1 LTSNFLSVDWG
12 NPHRGT
18 GYKIVDE
25 IKYVMLNSLVKWGN
39 PHYEIGYKIINETKY
54 SMLNFLTENAN
65 FIIAILVLG
74 MFIAMM
80 FND

>member
-1 LTSNFLSVDWG
+1 MTSNFLSVDWG

-25 IKYVMLNSLVKWGN
+25 IKYVMLNLLLEN
-39 PHYEIGYKIINETKY
+39 INI
-54 SMLNFLTENAN
+54 
-65 FIIAILVLG
+65 IIALLVLG
-74 MFIAMM
+74 VFMAMM

>member
-1 LTSNFLSVDWG
+1 MTSNFLPIDWG

-25 IKYVMLNSLVKWGN
+25 IKYVMLN
-39 PHYEIGYKIINETKY
+39 
-54 SMLNFLTENAN
+54 FLTENAN
-65 FIIAILVLG
+65 LIIAILVLG
-74 MFIAMM
+74 MFIAML